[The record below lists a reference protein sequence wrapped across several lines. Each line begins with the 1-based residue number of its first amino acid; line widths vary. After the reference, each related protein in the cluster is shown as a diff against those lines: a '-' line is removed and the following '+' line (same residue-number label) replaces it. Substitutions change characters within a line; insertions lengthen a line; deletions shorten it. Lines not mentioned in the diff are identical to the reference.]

1 MTRKKQINLIV
12 LASLLIG
19 FGISISLS
27 ACNQGN
33 PNTQPTPEQTQPP
46 QADNEQKEPPV
57 ASLLKVPGIS
67 NSDPLSLLSKS
78 EQVKQ
83 ELNLTDEQISQLQQL
98 QKDMLADIE
107 KIKSEPRPKES
118 DKQNGKKEIND
129 KRLDVQKRVE
139 EILKPEQIERSKQIF
154 LQLYGYGPLTHELFK
169 SDLKLTAEQES
180 KLQELN
186 KEMFVN
192 VYKSWKNPIG
202 TQEEQNKILVENA
215 LEAERIVVDTN
226 NKATALL
233 TPEQEKTLETLKG
246 KEFKLD
252 TSKLKS

>member
-1 MTRKKQINLIV
+1 M
-12 LASLLIG
+12 
-19 FGISISLS
+19 
-27 ACNQGN
+27 
-33 PNTQPTPEQTQPP
+33 
-46 QADNEQKEPPV
+46 
-57 ASLLKVPGIS
+57 
-67 NSDPLSLLSKS
+67 
-78 EQVKQ
+78 
-83 ELNLTDEQISQLQQL
+83 
-98 QKDMLADIE
+98 
-107 KIKSEPRPKES
+107 
-118 DKQNGKKEIND
+118 
-129 KRLDVQKRVE
+129 
-139 EILKPEQIERSKQIF
+139 
-154 LQLYGYGPLTHELFK
+154 
-169 SDLKLTAEQES
+169 
-180 KLQELN
+180 QELN